1 VLFHVLVAVYVTVL
15 GLIIGSYLNVVVHR
29 LPRGVSTV
37 WPRSRCTSCGA
48 AIRAFD
54 NLPVV
59 SYLLLRGR
67 CRSCGAGIAWRYP
80 AIEALTGL
88 LFLACFERFGL
99 RVETLAAILFCCLMI
114 VLAAI
119 DVEHLLLPDRIT
131 LPGIALGLLL
141 QLWIPW
147 AGGLLGGALGALLG
161 GGILLAI
168 SGAWYLLR
176 REEGMGLGD
185 VKMLAMVGAF
195 LGWKGVLVTL
205 FVSTLT
211 GAAVGLA
218 VARRSGAGLKAK
230 LPFGAFLAFAA
241 LIALFFGA
249 PLVDAYLGLLR

>member
-1 VLFHVLVAVYVTVL
+1 VVLFVLVTVFVTAL
-15 GLIIGSYLNVVVHR
+15 GLIIGSYLNVVVYR
-29 LPRGVSTV
+29 LPRGESTV
-37 WPRSRCTSCGA
+37 WPGSHCTSCGA
-48 AIRAFD
+48 AIRARD

-67 CRSCGAGIAWRYP
+67 CRSCATPISWRYP

-88 LFLACFERFGL
+88 LFLACLLRFGL
-99 RVETLAAILFCCLMI
+99 QLETPAALLFCCLMI

-119 DVEHLLLPDRIT
+119 DIEHMLLLDRLT
-131 LPGIALGLLL
+131 LPGLALGLLW

-147 AGGLLGGALGALLG
+147 AGGLLGGLLGAALG

-195 LGWKGVLVTL
+195 LGWKGVIVTL
-205 FVSTLT
+205 FVSTLS
-211 GAAVGLA
+211 GAIVGIA
-218 VARRSGAGLKAK
+218 VARRSGDGFKAK
-230 LPFGAFLAFAA
+230 LPFGAFLAFGG
-241 LIALFFGA
+241 LVALFFGA
-249 PLVDAYLGLLR
+249 PLVHAYLGLLQ